1 MKQHTLGTILSAGL
15 VKCDIIVL
23 YESSA
28 WDQGTDILE
37 RGMLYIGQLMAQSQ
51 RCQWF
56 VTVKLAVSCK
66 LGAAWQLCEGLGPKY
81 CHFYPVIVWALTN

>member
-1 MKQHTLGTILSAGL
+1 MSVCVSLCLSVGHTLETTLPEGL
-15 VKCDIIVL
+15 ETSGRRA
-23 YESSA
+23 Y
-28 WDQGTDILE
+28 
-37 RGMLYIGQLMAQSQ
+37 RSQ
-51 RCQWF
+51 RCQRF